1 MKKLILSLIGASLW
15 TVQGM
20 AQQQLPKVVDKNAPV
35 FKIQIF
41 AGKQKIKAGSPL
53 FKGLEG
59 CDSFSDGKLLRYTYG
74 ASTNYNEIR
83 KQRTAILDK
92 FPECFIIAMKDGK
105 VVDVN
110 EAIREFLKNKRK

>member
-1 MKKLILSLIGASLW
+1 M
-15 TVQGM
+15 
-20 AQQQLPKVVDKNAPV
+20 
-35 FKIQIF
+35 
-41 AGKQKIKAGSPL
+41 
-53 FKGLEG
+53 
-59 CDSFSDGKLLRYTYG
+59 RYTYG